1 VAKGYFITG
10 TDTGVGKSW
19 CSAGL
24 MVKLQQQGQT
34 VAGMKPVASGCEQ
47 TTAGLRNDDAL
58 LLQSH
63 ASIEL
68 PYETINPFA
77 YEPSIAPH
85 IAAQQAGRAIQID
98 IIRDDYLRIAGQV
111 DHVIVEGVGGWLV
124 PLNENET
131 VADLAK
137 ALGLPVIMVV
147 GLRLGCINH
156 ARLTAEVIRSSGCE
170 LVGWIANRL
179 EAEMVEQGAVVATLE
194 GQLEAPLLGVLPYQS
209 QLDVSEIAAALSLPA
224 IKN

>member
-1 VAKGYFITG
+1 MAKGYFITG

-24 MVKLQQQGQT
+24 MAKLKHQGHM
-34 VAGMKPVASGCEQ
+34 VAGMKPVASGCRN
-47 TTAGLRNDDAL
+47 TTEGLRNDDAL
-58 LLQSH
+58 LLQSQ

-77 YEPSIAPH
+77 YEPPIAPH
-85 IAAQQAGRAIQID
+85 IAAQFAARPIQID

-111 DHVIVEGVGGWLV
+111 EQVIVEGVGGWKV

-137 ALGLPVIMVV
+137 ALDLPVIMVV

-156 ARLTAEVIRSSGCE
+156 ALLTAEAIRSDGCE
-170 LVGWIANRL
+170 LVGWIANTL
-179 EAEMVEQGAVVATLE
+179 DAGMVGQTTVIETLAAR
-194 GQLEAPLLGVLPYQS
+194 LEAPLLSVLPYM
-209 QLDVSEIAAALSLPA
+209 SELSAADIAAVLSLPSQ
-224 IKN
+224 